1 MKGFE
6 DFLLT
11 VLHAHVISAAKEILS
26 EVQFENVTDF
36 AKEIV
41 VKYVNFDPD
50 VKESVQDTVNLY
62 ALQVLNLWLILIFT
76 DAIKEGDGNRVLI
89 CYKFFL
95 LVYKAGQCHNYCK
108 ETINL
113 LLQYNFFFTER
124 QAEQLKWSRFIN
136 TKEITGTNISCDLH
150 IEHLN
155 RRLKGMIKNIHAKNP
170 DAAID
175 RIAKS
180 VGIINQVC
188 ETLEDENH
196 SVKLSDR
203 HS

>member
-26 EVQFENVTDF
+26 EVQFENVTDL

-50 VKESVQDTVNLY
+50 VKESVQDTVHLHICITSTQTKFIMAY
-62 ALQVLNLWLILIFT
+62 FT

-124 QAEQLKWSRFIN
+124 QAEQLKWS
-136 TKEITGTNISCDLH
+136 
-150 IEHLN
+150 
-155 RRLKGMIKNIHAKNP
+155 
-170 DAAID
+170 
-175 RIAKS
+175 
-180 VGIINQVC
+180 
-188 ETLEDENH
+188 
-196 SVKLSDR
+196 
-203 HS
+203 